1 MSEVL
6 FISDLHLSPQRPEI
20 TQLFLRFLN
29 ERAVR
34 AEHLYILGDLFDAWV
49 GDDDDRPPIPE
60 ILTAMK
66 QLFSRGVKLYFIA
79 GNRDFLVSETFAEA
93 TGCQLL
99 PETHRLPLAGCST
112 LLMHGDLLCTDDVEY
127 MYYRK
132 QLRSPAFIHEFLAK
146 PITERL
152 TIAAEY
158 RKRSMESVS
167 LKAADI
173 VDANQRTVAEYM
185 RQAEALLLIHGHT
198 HRPASHSF
206 ELDGAIARRI
216 VLPEW
221 HANVGGYISVHGD
234 AIERHVFL

>member
-1 MSEVL
+1 MSEAL

-20 TQLFLRFLN
+20 TKLFLRFLI

-34 AEHLYILGDLFDAWV
+34 GESLYILGDLFDAWV

-60 ILTAMK
+60 ILAAMER
-66 QLFSRGVKLYFIA
+66 LTNSGVNLYFVA
-79 GNRDFLVSETFAEA
+79 GNRDFLVGEAFAKA

-99 PETHRLPLAGCST
+99 PESYRLSLAGCNT

-132 QLRSPAFIHEFLAK
+132 QLRSPAFIDQFLAK
-146 PITERL
+146 PIVERI

-173 VDANQRTVAEYM
+173 VDANQQTVEEYM
-185 RQAEALLLIHGHT
+185 RQAEVALLIHGHT
-198 HRPASHSF
+198 HRPATHCF
-206 ELDGAIARRI
+206 VLDGAISRRI

-221 HANVGGYISVHGD
+221 HDNAGGYVSVHGET
-234 AIERHVFL
+234 ISRHVFF